1 MPEENTANLSYRG
14 YPLRRQGNI
23 LYYGNLT
30 DKYVVMIQITK
41 SEQLRDLE
49 ISKTV
54 LIKLLNNDPEIESR
68 KRVEKK
74 AEKDGLYPAIDLAA
88 TWLDRY
94 LKS

>member
-1 MPEENTANLSYRG
+1 MPEEKTAVLNYRG

-23 LYYGNLT
+23 LYFGNLT
-30 DKYVVMIQITK
+30 DKYVAMLQITK
-41 SEQLRDLE
+41 TEKLRDLD

-94 LKS
+94 LK